1 MNKCKSDYFSASRS
15 LEHCDPTS
23 HHFETCEE
31 VFTDL
36 RKFQEMPYMHWF
48 SDPVKV
54 HCGPKPAN
62 ASISCL
68 PMKEYCLFDIEEDP
82 CEYYNKAYILP
93 SVSIEK

>member
-1 MNKCKSDYFSASRS
+1 MNKFKSNYFANSKS
-15 LEHCDPTS
+15 LKYCDPTR

-31 VFTDL
+31 SFTDL
-36 RKFQEMPYMHWF
+36 RRIEEMPGWF
-48 SDPVKV
+48 FDPVKV

-62 ASISCL
+62 ASVSCL
-68 PMKEYCLFDIEEDP
+68 PNQEYCLFDIEEDP